1 MSLGPEL
8 KASIISGL
16 RSKGIG
22 YQTKDDG
29 TLCVSRADA
38 HHASVVMGESV
49 QMLIPRETSQSMDE
63 EVHRRVVNR
72 LMDGNIPFTEQQMG
86 GHNYLVWNSTHDAQV
101 RQIIDEEFA
110 KFLTEK
116 LNH

>member
-16 RSKGIG
+16 RSKDIG

-29 TLCVSRADA
+29 TLCVSLADA
-38 HHASVVMGESV
+38 QRVWVVMSESV
-49 QMLIPRETSQSMDE
+49 QILIPSETSQSMDE

-72 LMDGNIPFTEQQMG
+72 LMDGDIPFTEQQMD
-86 GHNYLVWNSTHDAQV
+86 GHNYLVWNSAHDAQV
-101 RQIIDEEFA
+101 RQIIDAEFTKFFTEE
-110 KFLTEK
+110 
-116 LNH
+116 LNQ